1 MWNAHRANGK
11 FERAPQNL
19 TIPIWMELVMGWQW
33 RPVSTQTWHPAN
45 PSCLGLLA
53 CFRGATAVVSPRTMV
68 VAMRALLVG
77 TQVVFGVTVGETA
90 AVPAAGTT
98 VVAGAID
105 THWGYLA
112 SVRFVS
118 HLSGWSYPNGLLS
131 EGDPQDELPVK
142 DLAKLAVEAVC
153 WSVTRI
159 LRQM

>member
-19 TIPIWMELVMGWQW
+19 TIPIWMELVMGWHW
-33 RPVSTQTWHPAN
+33 RPASTQTWHPAN

-90 AVPAAGTT
+90 AMPAAGTAVVAG

-105 THWGYLA
+105 THRGDLA
-112 SVRFVS
+112 PVRFVS
-118 HLSGWSYPNGLLS
+118 HLSGWSYPNGLWS
-131 EGDPQDELPVK
+131 E
-142 DLAKLAVEAVC
+142 
-153 WSVTRI
+153 
-159 LRQM
+159 